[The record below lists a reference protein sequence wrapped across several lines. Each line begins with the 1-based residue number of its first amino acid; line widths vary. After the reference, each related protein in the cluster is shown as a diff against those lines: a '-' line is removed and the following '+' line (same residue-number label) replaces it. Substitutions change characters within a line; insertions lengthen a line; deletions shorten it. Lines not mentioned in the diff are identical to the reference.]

1 VISIAKTIA
10 YLARMTRTLLI
21 AGLCAM
27 PLAAFAEVTS
37 QDDVLRG
44 TMLPGW
50 QLENGRQMAGIQLD
64 LAPGWKTYWR
74 SPGDAGIPP
83 SFDWSRSTNVQS
95 VRIHWPAPSVFQSNG
110 LQTIGYHDQLVL
122 PIEVVAIDPA
132 KPMQLAADVELGVCD
147 QICLPASLSLSTE
160 LLVPGTSDGLI
171 KAALRSLPETA
182 GDAGVV
188 NVACVVDPIADG
200 LRITA
205 SINMPKRAGTETV
218 AIETADPSVW
228 VASSAISREGDRLI
242 ATTEMVDRSGAPF
255 ALDRSTV
262 TMTIISETTA
272 VEIRGCP
279 AP

>member
-10 YLARMTRTLLI
+10 YLARMTRTLLL

-83 SFDWSRSTNVQS
+83 SFDWSGSTNVQS
-95 VRIHWPAPSVFQSNG
+95 VRIHWPTPTVFQSNG

-122 PIEVVAIDPA
+122 PIEVIAIDPA
-132 KPMQLAADVELGVCD
+132 KPMQLAADVQLGVCD

-160 LLVPGTSDGLI
+160 LLVPGTSNGLI

-188 NVACVVDPIADG
+188 GVACVVDPIADG

-205 SINMPKRAGTETV
+205 SIEMPKRAGTETV